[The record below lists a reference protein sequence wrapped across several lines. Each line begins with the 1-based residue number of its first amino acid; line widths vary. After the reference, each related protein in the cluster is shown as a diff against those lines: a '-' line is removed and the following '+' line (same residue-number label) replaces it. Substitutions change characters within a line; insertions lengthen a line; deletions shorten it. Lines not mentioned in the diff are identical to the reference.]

1 MKVISQISFF
11 SYNIQCENIKY
22 YEILHRTFVVNQKV
36 YNKADTKNDW
46 SRFCSF
52 LKNKRKTMLHELH
65 QCTVN
70 KENIWNYLDPITKKD
85 AKTIQPLGFLFWTLK
100 KALNYS

>member
-36 YNKADTKNDW
+36 YNKADTKND
-46 SRFCSF
+46 
-52 LKNKRKTMLHELH
+52 
-65 QCTVN
+65 
-70 KENIWNYLDPITKKD
+70 
-85 AKTIQPLGFLFWTLK
+85 
-100 KALNYS
+100 